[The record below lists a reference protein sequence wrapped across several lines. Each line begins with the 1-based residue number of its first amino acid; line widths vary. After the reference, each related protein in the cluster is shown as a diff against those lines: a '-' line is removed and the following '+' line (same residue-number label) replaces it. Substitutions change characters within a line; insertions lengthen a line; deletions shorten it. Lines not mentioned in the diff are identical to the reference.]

1 MQLVRTLISQ
11 NSEKY
16 AHFSYYEIIIDKIE
30 ENVQS
35 QPDICIESCKSLI
48 EGISKSILK
57 ALDAASTNES
67 LNAKDVKELFREA
80 LNALGRFNPT
90 MEVEFVRRSVG
101 VIQLLADIRNRR
113 GDISHG
119 KLAPKELS
127 SYAQF
132 SKLVMHMTEGIAFY
146 MLQQFFEIDLSFTK
160 EIAYRENPAFNEWLD
175 TSNPIDGISFSRAL
189 FDQDNV

>member
-1 MQLVRTLISQ
+1 MT
-11 NSEKY
+11 
-16 AHFSYYEIIIDKIE
+16 
-30 ENVQS
+30 

-48 EGISKSILK
+48 EGISKTILK

-67 LNAKDVKELFREA
+67 LNAKDVKELFRDA
-80 LNALGRFNPT
+80 LNALGRFNPK
-90 MEVEFVRRSVG
+90 MEVDFVRRSVG
-101 VIQLLADIRNRR
+101 VIQLLADIRNKR

-146 MLQQFFEIDLSFTK
+146 MLTEFFEIDLSFTE
-160 EIAYRENPAFNEWLD
+160 EIIYDDNPEFNEWLD
-175 TSNPIDGISFSRAL
+175 TNNPISGISFSRAL
-189 FDQDNV
+189 FEQDEVSYTEQLLEYQTEQEEVLEETIFEVKPDIQ